1 MPLHFRPENAHVIPY
16 GKDKILVAA
25 KSMSLFV
32 MDAVAEA
39 VLSYARAH
47 PQLTHEELTAALR
60 EQFAASEVQETVYEL
75 VRLHVFT
82 NGERQVQPI
91 QPVVDVSRFP
101 VGSLVLNVA
110 NKCNLHCS
118 YCYEPEAAKYGP
130 APVQMGWETARASV
144 DFLFQR
150 AGGNQEVNLIFFG
163 GEALLNFKLMQQVV
177 AYAKEKAQ
185 EAGKRVDFS
194 LTTNGTLLT
203 DEIID
208 FLQEHRFG
216 LTVSIDG
223 PQELHDK
230 RRFFLTAKG
239 QRKGSYELLLPR
251 LQRLLARYTARPI
264 VARVTLTKGTVE
276 IVRIYEH
283 LSALGFFEVG
293 FSPVTAR
300 SGEDYGLEPVDLRQV
315 LDGFKE
321 LGARYVERALRNQ
334 YTGFSNL
341 STLLTD
347 LHAGANKLFPCGAGL
362 GLLDVDGNGDVY
374 LCHRFPGSEEHKYGN
389 VRTGLQYERLNE
401 FLNGAH
407 VGNKPVCQTCWIRGL
422 CGGGCYHEAYTQF
435 GDGAL
440 PNLHYC
446 DFLREWTEYGISVY
460 MKLQAENPG
469 FVETYVLRGR
479 GDAPK
484 ELT

>member
-1 MPLHFRPENAHVIPY
+1 MQLNFRPENAHVVAH
-16 GKDKILVAA
+16 GTRKILVAA

-32 MDAVAEA
+32 MDPVAEA
-39 VLSYARAH
+39 ILSYAQAQ
-47 PQLTHEELTAALR
+47 PYLDLALLTQELAPRFSA
-60 EQFAASEVQETVYEL
+60 QEVTETVHEL
-75 VRLHVFT
+75 VNLHVLLT
-82 NGERQVQPI
+82 TERQPRPI

-110 NKCNLHCS
+110 NKCNLHCT

-130 APVQMGWETARASV
+130 APVQMEWETARTSV
-144 DFLFQR
+144 DFLFEK
-150 AGGNQEVNLIFFG
+150 AGGNREVNLIFFG
-163 GEALLNFKLMQQVV
+163 GEALLNFKLMQQIV
-177 AYAKEKAQ
+177 AYAEEKGQ
-185 EAGKRVDFS
+185 VAGKKVDFS

-208 FLQEHRFG
+208 FFQAHRFG
-216 LTVSIDG
+216 ITISIDG
-223 PQELHDK
+223 PQDLHDK
-230 RRFFLTAKG
+230 RRIFLNTKG
-239 QRKGSYELLLPR
+239 KARGSYAQLLPR
-251 LQRLLARYTARPI
+251 VQRLLERYTARPV

-276 IVRIYEH
+276 IARVYEH
-283 LSALGFFEVG
+283 LAALGFFEVG
-293 FSPVTAR
+293 FAPVTAKN
-300 SGEDYGLEPVDLRQV
+300 GDEYGLEPADLRSV

-321 LGARYVERALRNQ
+321 LGEQYVERALRNQ

-341 STLLTD
+341 STMLTD
-347 LHAGANKLFPCGAGL
+347 LHTGTNKLFPCGAGL

-389 VRTGLQYERLNE
+389 VKDGLQYDRLNE

-407 VGNKPVCQTCWIRGL
+407 IGNKPVCQTCWIRGL

-460 MKLQAENPG
+460 MKLQEENPG
-469 FVETYVLRGR
+469 FIETYVLRGR